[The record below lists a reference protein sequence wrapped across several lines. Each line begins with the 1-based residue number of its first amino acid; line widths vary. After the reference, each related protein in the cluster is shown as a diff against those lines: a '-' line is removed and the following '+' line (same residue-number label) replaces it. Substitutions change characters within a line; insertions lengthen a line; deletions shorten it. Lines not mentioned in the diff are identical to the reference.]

1 MVVLVEIRVIERLK
15 NIVVKKL
22 GLMWVVIERVS
33 CVRKNGKN

>member
-22 GLMWVVIERVS
+22 GLMWVVIERVG